1 MRRASRPKTR
11 AKTAIRGLA
20 SRALV
25 LLTLVAFTLSG
36 FLTQT
41 HIHALASG
49 GAPAIDVFDG
59 VPTPAK
65 DDKAPAKNTD
75 QNCPLCQQFASA
87 GSFVTP
93 AVAATLAPSLST
105 SVIQLVVIPATQ
117 LIAITHIWRG
127 RAPPRH

>member
-1 MRRASRPKTR
+1 MRRASRPKAR
-11 AKTAIRGLA
+11 AKTAFRGLA

-25 LLTLVAFTLSG
+25 LLTLVAFTLQG

-41 HIHALASG
+41 HIHQIASG
-49 GAPAIDVFDG
+49 GPRTVDIFDG
-59 VPTPAK
+59 APTPGQ
-65 DDKAPAKNTD
+65 DNKAPAKNGD

-93 AVAATLAPSLST
+93 AAAATLVPSLSV
-105 SVIQLVVIPATQ
+105 SVIQLVVIPTAQ
-117 LIAITHIWRG
+117 LVAVTHIWRG